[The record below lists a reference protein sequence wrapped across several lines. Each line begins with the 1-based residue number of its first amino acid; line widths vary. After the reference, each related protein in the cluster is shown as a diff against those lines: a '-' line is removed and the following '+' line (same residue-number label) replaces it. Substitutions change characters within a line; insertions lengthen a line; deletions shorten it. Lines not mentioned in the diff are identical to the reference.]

1 MDGKTTAKGRMST
14 GKDRLRT
21 AFLGDGN
28 LPPWRQP
35 PVWAATSALAAG
47 AAGGV
52 LALSGEPGGAG
63 AFAVVG
69 LVATLGLAALMGRR
83 WDGPVAG
90 LLLEAAEESP
100 AARMLADGEGRL
112 IYANPAFHRLF
123 AMAVSLDDMAA
134 ILDGEDATEAFRRL
148 RGSAAAG
155 IPDRAEVPLKLATSG
170 TREWRRISVAPLK
183 GHRHMV
189 LWQAEDM
196 TPEHELDQVRR
207 REEDRLTDFL
217 DHLPAGFFSVD
228 AQGRIVFANQTMA
241 DWLGLP
247 VEDILARRPP
257 FAEFVVSTAGRPEA
271 GTGGDG
277 DVVLR
282 AADGDT
288 FRASLVQSAATD
300 GRGRLAFTRSLMLR
314 DLAWRQEEDERRQAA
329 LRRLHGLFDEAP
341 VGILLLD
348 MQGTITDCNRA
359 YLKLIGLH
367 RDAVVGRS
375 FAERLNK
382 EDRADALAQLSK
394 VVMGTSRAATLDVR
408 MPGARER
415 QLVAS
420 LYANRLEDELGE
432 VDGLVLHFIDTTERK
447 DLEVQFAQAQK
458 MQAVG
463 QLAGGIAHDFNNLL
477 TAMIGFCD
485 LLLERHGEGDP
496 SFADIMQIK
505 QNANRAT
512 NLVRQM
518 LAFSRKQT
526 LKPVVLHVNDA
537 LSELANLLRRLIGE
551 NIDLKM
557 ESARDLH
564 SVRADP
570 NQFDQV
576 IVNLAVN
583 ARDAMPRGGTL
594 AIRSANVTLDQPVER
609 GAESMPAGDYVL
621 IEVADTG
628 TGIAKENLGR
638 IFEPFFST
646 KGPGKGTGLGLS
658 TVWGIVHQSEGF
670 IFVDSAPGEGTV
682 FSLYLPRYEPG
693 DDELPAPAGVED
705 MRAKP
710 PAADLTGAGTVLLVE
725 DETAVRMFGSRALR
739 NKGYQVLEAAS
750 GEEALEVVNRAGR
763 PIDLIVSDVVMPGMD
778 GHTLIKLLRQEFPDV
793 KVILMSGYAED
804 ALNEEIQNDPTIHF
818 IGKPF
823 TLKDLASAA
832 KRVMGS

>member
-1 MDGKTTAKGRMST
+1 MAGTVRSQLAE
-14 GKDRLRT
+14 
-21 AFLGDGN
+21 AFLGDGRG
-28 LPPWRQP
+28 PAWRQP
-35 PVWAATSALAAG
+35 TVWAAAG
-47 AAGGV
+47 AAVAWAAAGG
-52 LALSGEPGGAG
+52 LAVAAEPGGAAG
-63 AFAVVG
+63 FAILG
-69 LVATLGLAALMGRR
+69 LGSALGLAALMGRR
-83 WDGPVAG
+83 WGGPVAG
-90 LLLEAAEESP
+90 LLLEAAEESN
-100 AARMLADGEGRL
+100 AARMLTDAEGAL
-112 IYANPAFHRLF
+112 VYANPAFHRLF
-123 AMAVSLDDMAA
+123 ALAVSLDDLEA
-134 ILDGEDATEAFRRL
+134 ILDGEESVEAFRRL
-148 RGSAAAG
+148 RASAGAG
-155 IPDRAEVPLKLATSG
+155 VPDRAEVALKAG
-170 TREWRRISVAPLK
+170 PGGGREWRRIAVVPFK
-183 GHRHMV
+183 GRRHHSF
-189 LWQAEDM
+189 WQAEDV
-196 TPEHELDQVRR
+196 TPEHELDQIRR
-207 REEDRLTDFL
+207 REEERFADFL

-228 AQGRIVFANQTMA
+228 GKGRLAFVNQTLA
-241 DWLGLP
+241 DWLGEP
-247 VEDILARRPP
+247 VEELLTRRPP
-257 FAEFVVSTAGRPEA
+257 FAEFVVSTAGRPDTGA
-271 GTGGDG
+271 GGDG
-277 DVVLR
+277 DLVLKR
-282 AADGDT
+282 RDGDS

-300 GRGRLAFTRSLMLR
+300 AKGRLVFTRSLVLR
-314 DLAWRQEEDERRQAA
+314 DLAWRQEEDERRLAA
-329 LRRLHGLFDEAP
+329 ARRLHGLFDEAP
-341 VGILLLD
+341 VGIVLLD
-348 MQGTITDCNRA
+348 LQGVVTDCNRA
-359 YLKLIGLH
+359 FLKLLGLH
-367 RDAVVGRS
+367 RDVIVSRP

-382 EDRADALAQLSK
+382 EDRAEALAQLSK
-394 VVMGTSRAATLDVR
+394 VVMGTSRAAALDVR
-408 MPGARER
+408 MPGAKERE
-415 QLVAS
+415 LVAS
-420 LYANRLEDELGE
+420 LYASRLEDELGE

-526 LKPVVLHVNDA
+526 LKPVVLNVTDA
-537 LSELANLLRRLIGE
+537 LADMANLLRRLIGE
-551 NIDLKM
+551 NIAL
-557 ESARDLH
+557 EIEHGRDLH

-583 ARDAMPRGGTL
+583 ARDAMPRGGVLTL
-594 AIRSANVTLDQPVER
+594 RTGTVTLEQPVER

-621 IEVADTG
+621 IEVIDTG

-658 TVWGIVHQSEGF
+658 TVWGIIHQSEGF

-682 FSLYLPRYEPG
+682 FSIYLPRYEPAEG
-693 DDELPAPAGVED
+693 ETPHPAAIED
-705 MRAKP
+705 GRAKA

-725 DETAVRMFGSRALR
+725 DETAVRMFGARALR
-739 NKGYQVLEAAS
+739 NKGYHVLEAAS
-750 GEEALEVVNRAGR
+750 GEDAIEVVRKADR
-763 PIDLIVSDVVMPGMD
+763 TIDLIVSDVVMPGMD

-804 ALNEEIQNDPTIHF
+804 ALNEEIQNDTTIHF

-832 KRVMGS
+832 KRVMGQ

>member
-1 MDGKTTAKGRMST
+1 MAGERRGKA
-14 GKDRLRT
+14 RT
-21 AFLGDGN
+21 ARERLAEALLGDGTASA
-28 LPPWRQP
+28 WRQP
-35 PVWAATSALAAG
+35 TVWAGGAAVVALAA
-47 AAGGV
+47 AGG
-52 LALSGEPGGAG
+52 LGATGEPGGAVGFGILALG
-63 AFAVVG
+63 AAM
-69 LVATLGLAALMGRR
+69 GLAALIGRR

-100 AARMLADGEGRL
+100 AARMLADDEGRP
-112 IYANPAFHRLF
+112 IYANPSFHRLF
-123 AMAVSLDDMAA
+123 TLAVSLDDVEA
-134 ILDGEDATEAFRRL
+134 ILDGEDSVEAFRRL
-148 RGSAAAG
+148 RASATAG
-155 IPDRAEVPLKLATSG
+155 IPDKAEVALRARAG
-170 TREWRRISVAPLK
+170 ADREWRRIAVVPFK
-183 GHRHMV
+183 GRRHCS
-189 LWQAEDM
+189 LWRAEDI
-196 TPEHELDQVRR
+196 TPEHELDQIRR
-207 REEDRLTDFL
+207 REEERQADFL
-217 DHLPAGFFSVD
+217 DRLPAGFFSVD
-228 AQGRIVFANQTMA
+228 AKGRLAFVNQTLA
-241 DWLGLP
+241 DWLGEP
-247 VEDILARRPP
+247 VEELLSRRPP
-257 FAEFVVSTAGRPEA
+257 FADFVVSTAGRPEN
-271 GTGGDG
+271 GGGDG
-277 DVVLR
+277 DLVLR
-282 AADGDT
+282 RADGDT

-300 GRGRLAFTRSLMLR
+300 AKGRLVFTRSLVLR
-314 DLAWRQEEDERRQAA
+314 DLAWRQEEDERRMAA
-329 LRRLHGLFDEAP
+329 ARRLHGLFDEAP
-341 VGILLLD
+341 VGIVLLD
-348 MQGTITDCNRA
+348 LQGVVTDCNRA
-359 YLKLIGLH
+359 FLKLLGLH
-367 RDAVVGRS
+367 RDVIVGRP

-394 VVMGTSRAATLDVR
+394 VVMGTSRAAALDVR
-408 MPGARER
+408 MPGAKERE
-415 QLVAS
+415 LVAS
-420 LYANRLEDELGE
+420 LYASRLEDELGE

-526 LKPVVLHVNDA
+526 LKPVVLNVTDA
-537 LSELANLLRRLIGE
+537 LADMANLLRRLIGE
-551 NIDLKM
+551 NISLDI
-557 ESARDLH
+557 EHGRDLH

-583 ARDAMPRGGTL
+583 ARDAMPRGGVLTL
-594 AIRSANVTLDQPVER
+594 RTVNVNLDRPVER

-621 IEVADTG
+621 IEVSDTG

-658 TVWGIVHQSEGF
+658 TVWGIIHQSEGF
-670 IFVDSAPGEGTV
+670 IFVDSAPGEGTT
-682 FSLYLPRYEPG
+682 FSIYLPRYEPAEG
-693 DDELPAPAGVED
+693 DAAHPVPSED
-705 MRAKP
+705 PRARQ

-725 DETAVRMFGSRALR
+725 DETAVRMFGARALR
-739 NKGYQVLEAAS
+739 NKGYHVLEAAS
-750 GEEALEVVNRAGR
+750 GEEAIEVVRKADR

-804 ALNEEIQNDPTIHF
+804 ALNEEIQNDTSIHF

-832 KRVMGS
+832 KRVMSN